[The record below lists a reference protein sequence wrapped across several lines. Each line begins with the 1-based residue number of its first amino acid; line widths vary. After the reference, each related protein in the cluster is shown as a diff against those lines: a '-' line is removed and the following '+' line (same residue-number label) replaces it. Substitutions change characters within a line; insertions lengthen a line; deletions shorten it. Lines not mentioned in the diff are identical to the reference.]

1 MNWLELFGDLKRVR
15 GRSAPMYVQLVDR
28 FRDGIQSGQ
37 LKDNSRLPTNR
48 ELAELLQIDRSTVSR
63 AYFEL
68 EQEGLVNS
76 HVGRGTFV
84 RLAGASDHRKK
95 HGRSERGGESMVWP
109 AKFSRSSQTSFSMLS
124 RQPGQISS
132 APDVITFAGGIP
144 SQEFYP
150 YEEFQSIV
158 GQLIRS
164 NRSPEMFGYSPAE
177 GNPEL
182 RQEVR
187 RYLRRN
193 GIEANDSEL
202 LIVSGSQQ
210 AIDIVTNTLVDP
222 GDVVL
227 VEEPTYFWALCNFT
241 ARQARCLPVPIDNN
255 GIDLDV
261 LETILSRH
269 RVKLLYVMPTFQ
281 NPTGA
286 TLGIER
292 RKRLIELARRY
303 QMPILE
309 DNFVGDLRYEG
320 EPVPSLRALDR
331 SGDVV
336 IHQGTF
342 SKALCPGLRLGWL
355 VAPAEVM
362 SRMSLAKRAS
372 DLSTNSMSQVVM
384 AEYLKRG
391 FYEKHLDQIRKVYKK
406 RLDTMCGAL
415 TRNLDSALK
424 WTVPEGGLFV
434 WAELPTG
441 CSARELLSYAER
453 ESVTFSPGDMFFV
466 NGDRPEYLRLS
477 FIQTDEETIEEGIK
491 RLARAVDAYLEGRRQ
506 AKDFGGSSRSG
517 EATWV

>member
-1 MNWLELFGDLKRVR
+1 
-15 GRSAPMYVQLVDR
+15 MYVQLVDR
-28 FRDGIQSGQ
+28 VRDGIRSGQ
-37 LKDNSRLPTNR
+37 LRDNSRLPTNR

-68 EQEGLVNS
+68 EQEGLVDS

-84 RLAGASDHRKK
+84 RLAGGHDRRSK
-95 HGRSERGGESMVWP
+95 HGRLGSGNESMVWP
-109 AKFSRSSQTSFSMLS
+109 AKFSRSSQTAFAMLS
-124 RQPGQISS
+124 RQPGQSSS
-132 APDVITFAGGIP
+132 APDVISFAGGIP

-158 GQLIRS
+158 SQLIRS
-164 NRSPEMFGYSPAE
+164 NRSAEMFGYSPAE

-182 RQEVR
+182 RKEVR
-187 RYLRRN
+187 RYLRQQ
-193 GIEANDSEL
+193 GVEANDNEL

-210 AIDIVTNTLVDP
+210 AIDVVTNTLVDP

-241 ARQARCLPVPIDNN
+241 ARQARCLPVPTDSA
-255 GIDLDV
+255 GLDLDV
-261 LETILSRH
+261 LESILSRH

-281 NPTGA
+281 NPTGS
-286 TLGIER
+286 TLGLER

-303 QMPILE
+303 QMPVLE

-320 EPVPSLRALDR
+320 EPVPSLRALDA

-372 DLSTNSMSQVVM
+372 DLSTNSLSQVVM

-391 FYEKHLDQIRKVYKK
+391 FYERHLEQIRKVYKI
-406 RLDTMCGAL
+406 RLDTMC
-415 TRNLDSALK
+415 SALRCHIGQAIN
-424 WTVPEGGLFV
+424 WTAPQGGLFV
-434 WAELPTG
+434 WAQLPAG
-441 CSARELLSYAER
+441 CSARELLSFAER
-453 ESVTFSPGDMFFV
+453 EAVTFSPGDMFFV
-466 NGDRPEYLRLS
+466 NGDRQEFLRLS
-477 FIQTDEETIEEGIK
+477 FIQTDEKTIEEGIR
-491 RLARAVDAYLEGRRQ
+491 RLARAVGSYLESRRHSNG
-506 AKDFGGSSRSG
+506 AGASARSG